1 MQIIWTLADLLYQ
14 CTEWV
19 LSKTSF
25 RVTVGTAIV
34 CEFMSHEDLLPAF
47 VIHVSDIKTESV
59 W

>member
-19 LSKTSF
+19 LSKTSL

-34 CEFMSHEDLLPAF
+34 CKFMSHEDSLLAF
-47 VIHVSDIKTESV
+47 VIQVSNIKTESN